1 MTTCYLNIYFSPVEL
16 FQSDDISQD
25 RFQPGAPLAD
35 RLRPETLEEFVGQS
49 YILAPGKPLYESI
62 KADRIGSIILW
73 GPPGSGKTTLA
84 RLIALYS
91 KAEFLPYSAVTSSIK
106 EIKQVI
112 KQASRR
118 LSLQERKTILFID
131 EIHRFNKAQQDAF
144 LPHVEAGTITLI
156 GATTENPSFE
166 VISPLMSRC
175 RVYTLNPLSVNEI
188 KMIIKRAVTD
198 KDRGL
203 GKMQIGF
210 GEGCIDHIAQL
221 SGGDARIALNLLE
234 FASQTTEPDSAGKRM
249 LTVEIINEVVQK
261 KSLRYDKSGE
271 EHFNLISALHKSLR
285 ASDVDATL
293 YWLYRMLTA
302 GEDPLYIAR
311 RMVRFAVED
320 IGLADPR
327 ALNIALAAKD
337 AYHFLG
343 SPEGELALAQAA
355 VYMALAP
362 KSNAVYAAE
371 AEVKKAIEEKPAYNV
386 PLSIRNAPTALM
398 KALGYGKGYK
408 YAHEYDDAF
417 AYMECLPDEL
427 IASRFYLP
435 KDKGLEAKLKEKLEW
450 WLKKMAEERK
460 KKS

>member
-1 MTTCYLNIYFSPVEL
+1 MEL
-16 FQSDDISQD
+16 FQSHDTPDS
-25 RFQPGAPLAD
+25 PLAD
-35 RLRPETLEEFVGQS
+35 RLRPENLEEFIGQNH
-49 YILAPGKPLYESI
+49 ILAPGKPFYESI
-62 KADRIGSIILW
+62 KADSVGSIILW

-84 RLIALYS
+84 RLIAQYS

-112 KQASRR
+112 KQASQR
-118 LSLQERKTILFID
+118 LSLKGKKTILFID

-144 LPHVEAGTITLI
+144 LPHVEAGTIILI

-175 RVYTLNPLSVNEI
+175 RVYTLNPLSVDDI
-188 KMIIKRAVTD
+188 KTIIKRAITD
-198 KDRGL
+198 KKRGL
-203 GKMQIGF
+203 GKMQVSF
-210 GEGCIDHIAQL
+210 GDGCIDHIAQH
-221 SGGDARIALNLLE
+221 SAGDARIALNLLE
-234 FASQTTEPDSAGKRM
+234 FASQTTKPDPSGKRI

-261 KSLRYDKSGE
+261 KSLRYDKGGE
-271 EHFNLISALHKSLR
+271 QHFNLISALHKSLR
-285 ASDVDATL
+285 ASDVDAAL
-293 YWLYRMLTA
+293 YWLYRMLVA

-320 IGLADPR
+320 IGLADPK

-343 SPEGELALAQAA
+343 TPEGELALAQAA

-362 KSNAVYAAE
+362 KSNSIYAAE

-408 YAHEYDDAF
+408 YAHEYEDAF

-427 IASRFYLP
+427 TGSRFYFP
-435 KDKGLEAKLKEKLEW
+435 KDGGLEAKLKEKLEW
-450 WLKKMAEERK
+450 WLKKMEEGRK
-460 KKS
+460 KKD

>member
-1 MTTCYLNIYFSPVEL
+1 MEL
-16 FQSDDISQD
+16 FQSRNIPDS
-25 RFQPGAPLAD
+25 PLAD
-35 RLRPETLEEFVGQS
+35 RLRPETLEEFVGQNH
-49 YILAPGKPLYESI
+49 ILSPGKPFYESI
-62 KADRIGSIILW
+62 KTDSVGSIILW

-84 RLIALYS
+84 RLIAKYS
-91 KAEFLPYSAVTSSIK
+91 QAEFLLYSAVTSSIK

-112 KQASRR
+112 KQASQR
-118 LSLQERKTILFID
+118 LSLHGKKTILFID

-144 LPHVEAGTITLI
+144 LPSVEDGTITLI

-175 RVYTLNPLSVNEI
+175 RVYTLNPLSVDEI
-188 KMIIKRAVTD
+188 KTIIKRGVTD
-198 KDRGL
+198 KKRGL
-203 GKMQIGF
+203 GKMQINF
-210 GEGCIDHIAQL
+210 GDGCIDHIAQL
-221 SGGDARIALNLLE
+221 SAGDARIALNLLE
-234 FASQTTEPDSAGKRM
+234 FASQTTEPDSSGNKM

-261 KSLRYDKSGE
+261 KSLRYDKDGE
-271 EHFNLISALHKSLR
+271 QHFNLISALHKSLR

-320 IGLADPR
+320 IGLADPK
-327 ALNIALAAKD
+327 ALTIALAAKD

-355 VYMALAP
+355 IYMALAP
-362 KSNAVYAAE
+362 KSNSIYTAE
-371 AEVKKAIEEKPAYNV
+371 AKVKKTIEEKPAYDV

-408 YAHEYDDAF
+408 YAHEYEDAF

-427 IASRFYLP
+427 VGNRFYFP
-435 KDKGLEAKLKEKLEW
+435 KDGGFEAKLKEKLEW
-450 WLKKMAEERK
+450 WLKKMAEERR